1 MQTSSGFSNTKRS
14 PRDPSFEST
23 NKRGSGEDTSSSL
36 KLRPHLISSQ
46 NYNSLHQLRPTD
58 RDRDMGSFRP
68 LPGASL
74 TANNGFGNIIEEEE
88 FAYQDDTKHQ
98 QQHSNE

>member
-1 MQTSSGFSNTKRS
+1 
-14 PRDPSFEST
+14 
-23 NKRGSGEDTSSSL
+23 
-36 KLRPHLISSQ
+36 
-46 NYNSLHQLRPTD
+46 
-58 RDRDMGSFRP
+58 MGNSFRP

-88 FAYQDDTKHQ
+88 FAYQDDAKHSQQ